1 MVSEG
6 GIHKDAS
13 VIPVKV
19 ELLEMV
25 VPERHVRSIQNTQ
38 PRYDK
43 PNPMPLLLDA
53 KTVVGTMPAPRVIG
67 PVLP

>member
-1 MVSEG
+1 MVSEA
-6 GIHKDAS
+6 GIPKDAS

-25 VPERHVRSIQNTQ
+25 VPERYVRSIPNTQ

-43 PNPMPLLLDA
+43 PNPMPLLLDE
-53 KTVVGTMPAPRVIG
+53 KTLVGTMPAPRVID
-67 PVLP
+67 PVIP

>member
-1 MVSEG
+1 M
-6 GIHKDAS
+6 S
-13 VIPVKV
+13 VIPLKV
-19 ELLEMV
+19 ELLLMV
-25 VPERHVRSIQNTQ
+25 APETHEGSIPNTQ
-38 PRYDK
+38 LRYDK